1 MSLAHHLHKQEEWII
16 YQESEIWRPA
26 HSNAAD
32 LLFSYVLLFSTE
44 LLQPPT
50 HQPHILWCSTSSST
64 FFYLFLFSFFLFFA
78 QMKCLP
84 WRCLPLKVAEAAKCS
99 RGKFLYATEQKHLIA
114 FWNKCVYFERRC
126 LRRFVIAKP
135 WVWREL
141 CQLPQSWI
149 LSEFLYAFFHYE
161 KCSWLR
167 WLSLL
172 LHQCLTVS
180 PTSLAWSVTE
190 ISQIEEQRWQR
201 RRGWGRTVFGCRVYV
216 FSSVWAKNLTQVTFV
231 SGNREDFQ
239 TVIRWCTEMDR
250 AATAD
255 RIPVCFTS
263 HTGV

>member
-1 MSLAHHLHKQEEWII
+1 
-16 YQESEIWRPA
+16 
-26 HSNAAD
+26 
-32 LLFSYVLLFSTE
+32 
-44 LLQPPT
+44 
-50 HQPHILWCSTSSST
+50 
-64 FFYLFLFSFFLFFA
+64 
-78 QMKCLP
+78 MKCLP

-114 FWNKCVYFERRC
+114 FWNKRVYFERRC
-126 LRRFVIAKP
+126 LRRCVIAKP
-135 WVWREL
+135 WVWREQ

-149 LSEFLYAFFHYE
+149 FYFFTLSFTTRSVPDSGGCCH
-161 KCSWLR
+161 CSIR
-167 WLSLL
+167 
-172 LHQCLTVS
+172 QCLTVS
-180 PTSLAWSVTE
+180 ATSLARSVTE

-201 RRGWGRTVFGCRVYV
+201 RRRRGWGRKVFGCRVYV
-216 FSSVWAKNLTQVTFV
+216 FPSVWAKILTQVTFV